1 MTLFVCSNCFF
12 HSYNTLFG
20 LLKLFLHSRIYQ
32 AMLDKMNEHPDLSMW
47 CSKDSEIEFYDL
59 GRYAKALTDDHQK
72 ERKERMS
79 TVARSGG
86 RKKKKDS
93 ENKLL
98 VVYPFGVEESV
109 LTEAASGLKELG
121 GESLGVVEAVVDGDT
136 NQPVDVQMQGSSD
149 MEDVKGKSSR
159 MHYVTIRD
167 EDIERLCPGQFLNDT
182 LVDFF
187 MRW

>member
-1 MTLFVCSNCFF
+1 
-12 HSYNTLFG
+12 
-20 LLKLFLHSRIYQ
+20 
-32 AMLDKMNEHPDLSMW
+32 MLVKMQDHPDLGMW

-59 GRYAKALTDDHQK
+59 ERYAKALTDDHQK

-79 TVARSGG
+79 TRVTRSGG

-98 VVYPFGVEESV
+98 VVYPFGVDEAV
-109 LTEAASGLKELG
+109 LSEAASGLKELG
-121 GESLGVVEAVVDGDT
+121 GDTLGVENVSAVDNT
-136 NQPVDVQMQGSSD
+136 NQPDDVQMQNSSD
-149 MEDVKGKSSR
+149 MEDVKVKSSR

>member
-12 HSYNTLFG
+12 HS
-20 LLKLFLHSRIYQ
+20 HIHQ
-32 AMLDKMNEHPDLSMW
+32 AMLVKMQEHPDLGVW
-47 CSKDSEIEFYDL
+47 CSEESEIEFYELDT
-59 GRYAKALTDDHQK
+59 YAKALTDDHQK

-79 TVARSGG
+79 TRVTRSRGG
-86 RKKKKDS
+86 KKKKDS

-121 GESLGVVEAVVDGDT
+121 GESLGVVEAVVYGDT

-149 MEDVKGKSSR
+149 VEDVKGKSSR
-159 MHYVTIRD
+159 THNVTIRD
-167 EDIERLCPGQFLNDT
+167 EDIERLCPGRFLNDA

>member
-1 MTLFVCSNCFF
+1 
-12 HSYNTLFG
+12 
-20 LLKLFLHSRIYQ
+20 
-32 AMLDKMNEHPDLSMW
+32 MLDQMNEHRDLSMW
-47 CSKDSEIEFYDL
+47 CSKDSEIEFWDL
-59 GRYAKALTDDHQK
+59 ERYTKALTDDEQK

-79 TVARSGG
+79 TRVTRSGG
-86 RKKKKDS
+86 RKKKRDS

-98 VVYPFGVEESV
+98 VVYPFGVDEEV
-109 LTEAASGLKELG
+109 LSEAASGLKELG
-121 GESLGVVEAVVDGDT
+121 GDSLGVEEAVEDKT
-136 NQPVDVQMQGSSD
+136 NQQADVEMQDSSEI
-149 MEDVKGKSSR
+149 EDVKGKSSR

>member
-1 MTLFVCSNCFF
+1 
-12 HSYNTLFG
+12 
-20 LLKLFLHSRIYQ
+20 
-32 AMLDKMNEHPDLSMW
+32 MLIHMQDHPDLRVW

-72 ERKERMS
+72 ERNARMS
-79 TVARSGG
+79 TRVTRSGG

-98 VVYPFGVEESV
+98 VVYPFGVDEEV
-109 LTEAASGLKELG
+109 LSEAASGLKELG
-121 GESLGVVEAVVDGDT
+121 GDSLGVEYVSAVDNT
-136 NQPVDVQMQGSSD
+136 NQPDDVQMQNSSD
-149 MEDVKGKSSR
+149 MEDVKSKSSR

>member
-1 MTLFVCSNCFF
+1 
-12 HSYNTLFG
+12 
-20 LLKLFLHSRIYQ
+20 
-32 AMLDKMNEHPDLSMW
+32 MLDLMNEHPDLSMW

-59 GRYAKALTDDHQK
+59 ERYAKALTDDHQK
-72 ERKERMS
+72 ERKERLS
-79 TVARSGG
+79 TRVTRSGG

-98 VVYPFGVEESV
+98 VVYPFGVDEAV
-109 LTEAASGLKELG
+109 LSEAASGLKELG
-121 GESLGVVEAVVDGDT
+121 GNSFGVENDSAVVDDT
-136 NQPVDVQMQGSSD
+136 NQLADVQMQNSSD
-149 MEDVKGKSSR
+149 MEDAKGKSSR

>member
-1 MTLFVCSNCFF
+1 
-12 HSYNTLFG
+12 
-20 LLKLFLHSRIYQ
+20 
-32 AMLDKMNEHPDLSMW
+32 MLDQMNEHPDLSVW
-47 CSKDSEIEFYDL
+47 CSKDAEIEFYDL
-59 GRYAKALTDDHQK
+59 ERYAKALTDDHQK
-72 ERKERMS
+72 ERKERIS
-79 TVARSGG
+79 IAGRTRSGG

-98 VVYPFGVEESV
+98 VVYPFGVDETV
-109 LTEAASGLKELG
+109 LSEAASGLKELG
-121 GESLGVVEAVVDGDT
+121 GDSLGVENVSAIDNI
-136 NQPVDVQMQGSSD
+136 NQPDDVQMQNSSD
-149 MEDVKGKSSR
+149 VEDVKGKSSR

>member
-1 MTLFVCSNCFF
+1 
-12 HSYNTLFG
+12 
-20 LLKLFLHSRIYQ
+20 
-32 AMLDKMNEHPDLSMW
+32 MLVKMQDHPDLGVW

-59 GRYAKALTDDHQK
+59 ERYAKALTDDHQK

-79 TVARSGG
+79 TRVTRSGG

-98 VVYPFGVEESV
+98 VVYPFGVDEAV
-109 LTEAASGLKELG
+109 LSEAASGLKELG
-121 GESLGVVEAVVDGDT
+121 GDSLGVENVSAVVDNT
-136 NQPVDVQMQGSSD
+136 NQPDDVQMQNSSD
-149 MEDVKGKSSR
+149 MEDVKVKSSR

>member
-1 MTLFVCSNCFF
+1 
-12 HSYNTLFG
+12 
-20 LLKLFLHSRIYQ
+20 
-32 AMLDKMNEHPDLSMW
+32 MLDQMNEHRDLSMW
-47 CSKDSEIEFYDL
+47 CSKDSEIEFWDL
-59 GRYAKALTDDHQK
+59 ERYTKALTDDEQK

-79 TVARSGG
+79 TRVTRSGG
-86 RKKKKDS
+86 RKKKRDS

-98 VVYPFGVEESV
+98 VVYPFGVDEEV
-109 LTEAASGLKELG
+109 LSEAASGLKELG
-121 GESLGVVEAVVDGDT
+121 GESLGVENVSVGDKI
-136 NQPVDVQMQGSSD
+136 NQPNDVQMQNSSD
-149 MEDVKGKSSR
+149 MEDVKVKSSR

>member
-1 MTLFVCSNCFF
+1 
-12 HSYNTLFG
+12 
-20 LLKLFLHSRIYQ
+20 
-32 AMLDKMNEHPDLSMW
+32 MLVKMQDHPDLGVW

-59 GRYAKALTDDHQK
+59 ERYAKALTDDHQK

-79 TVARSGG
+79 T
-86 RKKKKDS
+86 RKRKKDS

-98 VVYPFGVEESV
+98 VVYPFGVDEAV
-109 LTEAASGLKELG
+109 LSEAASGLKELG
-121 GESLGVVEAVVDGDT
+121 GDSLGVENVSAVVDDT
-136 NQPVDVQMQGSSD
+136 NQPDDVQMQNSSD

-159 MHYVTIRD
+159 MHNVTIRD
-167 EDIERLCPGQFLNDT
+167 EDIERLCPGQFLNDI

>member
-1 MTLFVCSNCFF
+1 
-12 HSYNTLFG
+12 
-20 LLKLFLHSRIYQ
+20 
-32 AMLDKMNEHPDLSMW
+32 MLIKIQEHPDLGAW

-72 ERKERMS
+72 ERTDRMS
-79 TVARSGG
+79 RRVTRSGG

-98 VVYPFGVEESV
+98 VVYPFGVDETILS
-109 LTEAASGLKELG
+109 EASSGLKELG
-121 GESLGVVEAVVDGDT
+121 GDSLGIENVSAVDNT
-136 NQPVDVQMQGSSD
+136 SQPDDVQMQDSSD
-149 MEDVKGKSSR
+149 AEDAKGKSSR